1 MFEISLTL
9 LEQLC
14 GLIIPLIVLYILFD
28 LIGALL
34 FDKR

>member
-1 MFEISLTL
+1 MFEITLTL

-14 GLIIPLIVLYILFD
+14 GLIVPMIALYILFD
-28 LIGALL
+28 FVGMLL